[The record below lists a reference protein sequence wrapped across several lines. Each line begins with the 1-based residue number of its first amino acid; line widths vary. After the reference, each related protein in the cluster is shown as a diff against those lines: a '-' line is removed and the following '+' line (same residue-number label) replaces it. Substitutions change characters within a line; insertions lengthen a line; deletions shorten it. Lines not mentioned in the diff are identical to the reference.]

1 MNFKAKTWDFKQI
14 YAWSYFSSNLDSL
27 KVQVYSFQQLRVLRK
42 LLEEPIYIY
51 NSI

>member
-1 MNFKAKTWDFKQI
+1 MNFKAKTWHFKQI

-42 LLEEPIYIY
+42 LLEEPIYM
-51 NSI
+51 